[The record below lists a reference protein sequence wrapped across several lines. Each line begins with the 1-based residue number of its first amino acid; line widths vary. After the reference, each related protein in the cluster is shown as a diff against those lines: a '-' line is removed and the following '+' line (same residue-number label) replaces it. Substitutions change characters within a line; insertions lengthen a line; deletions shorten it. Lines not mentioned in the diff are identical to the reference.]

1 MNADRYREAFHLP
14 EGAYFLSHSV
24 GCLPASVEQSLQ
36 ARGLEPWRSR
46 GEAWPQWLQT
56 VESFI
61 EAVAALLGAPARAV
75 CPQANLSSALVKILY
90 ALPSRAGR
98 RTLLLSEDD
107 FPSLGFVIAQA
118 QRAGFQLR
126 YLPRH
131 ADLTDL
137 SVWDDA
143 LSGDVQLALAT
154 HVQSNTGTRL
164 PVDEIA
170 ALCRSRDV
178 FCVLDVAQSAGVIP
192 IDLGKTPAD
201 FAIGSCIKWPCGGP
215 GAGFLYAAD
224 EVCEMCEPVDVGWFS
239 HEAPFEFDIR
249 EFRYAPGA
257 KRFWGG
263 TPSIWPYVV
272 ADAGVRLLLK
282 IGLAQVHRH
291 NQALVDRMRA
301 GLEGKHLVSPA
312 DAGRRGGTLV
322 VDFGDNAAAVARL
335 RSEAIACDWRREGV
349 RLSPHIYNRAD
360 EVERLVDVC
369 RAL

>member
-1 MNADRYREAFHLP
+1 MTADRYREAFQLP
-14 EGAYFLSHSV
+14 GGAYFLSHSV
-24 GCLPASVEQSLQ
+24 GCLPANVAQSFH
-36 ARGLEPWRSR
+36 ASALEPWRTR
-46 GEAWPQWLQT
+46 GEAWPQWLEA

-61 EAVAALLGAPARAV
+61 EAVAALLGAPARAI

-107 FPSLGFVIAQA
+107 FPSLGFVIARA
-118 QRAGFQLR
+118 RRAGFELR

-137 SVWDDA
+137 TVWDDA
-143 LSGDVQLALAT
+143 LSGDVQLALVT

-170 ALCRSRDV
+170 ALCRSRGV

-201 FAIGSCIKWPCGGP
+201 FVIGSCVKWPCGGP

-224 EVCEMCEPVDVGWFS
+224 EVCEMCEPLDVGWFS
-239 HEAPFEFDIR
+239 HEAPFEFDLR

-272 ADAGVRLLLK
+272 ADAGVRLLLQ
-282 IGLAQVHRH
+282 IGLEQVHRH

-312 DAGRRGGTLV
+312 DASRRGGTLV

-335 RSEAIACDWRREGV
+335 KSEAIACDWRREGV

-360 EVERLVDVC
+360 DVERLVDVC